1 MTYEF
6 IIHRMIDR
14 ITTDYPDLDIREGSI
29 VFNAVASAA
38 MELAIMYT
46 ELDNVLK
53 ESFVPTASREYIL
66 LGCEQIGI
74 DTNIFTATN
83 GFFKG
88 VFNVE
93 IELSSRWN
101 LDKYNYIVV
110 DQLEN
115 ETDEEDNILYAY
127 KMQCENAGSEPNN
140 VTGNLLPIDYTN
152 GDLTI
157 AQITECLIP
166 GEDETSDEDII
177 EYYLEHVNNSIIDG
191 NRKQY
196 EEWADNFNGIGKA
209 KVFPLWNGP
218 NTVKVSILNSD
229 NEVASSELVDEFQE
243 YLDPGT
249 TGMGDGVAPIGAFV
263 TVTTPTTKA
272 INISCTVKFK
282 EGYSDTTPIDD
293 MLTSYFKSIAYD
305 KSYVSYMTVGAVI
318 LDVLSVESISNLT
331 INSGT
336 SDITL
341 NAEEVPVLGTTNWTV
356 DS

>member
-1 MTYEF
+1 MTYEY
-6 IIHRMIDR
+6 IIARMIER

-66 LGCEQIGI
+66 LGCEQVGI
-74 DTNIFTATN
+74 NTDIFSATN
-83 GFFKG
+83 GFFKAL
-88 VFNVE
+88 FNVE

-110 DQLEN
+110 EQLED
-115 ETDEEDNILYAY
+115 ETDEDDNTLYAY
-127 KMQCENAGSEPNN
+127 RMQCETAGSDPNN
-140 VTGNLLPIDYTN
+140 ITGTLLPIDYIN

-157 AQITECLIP
+157 AQLTECLIP
-166 GEDETSDEDII
+166 GEDESSDEDII
-177 EYYLEHVNNSIIDG
+177 QYYLEFVNNSIIDG
-191 NRKQY
+191 NKKQY
-196 EEWADNFNGIGKA
+196 EEWANDFNGIGKS
-209 KVFPLWNGP
+209 KVFPLWDGP

-229 NEVASSELVDEFQE
+229 NEVASSTLIEDFQE

-272 INISCTVKFK
+272 INISCTVNFK
-282 EGYSDTTPIDD
+282 DGYSETTPIDE
-293 MLTSYFKSIAYD
+293 MLTNYFKSISYD
-305 KSYVSYMTVGAVI
+305 KSYVSYMTVGSVI
-318 LDVLSVESISNLT
+318 LDVPSVESISNLT

-336 SDITL
+336 SDISL
-341 NAEEVPVLGTTNWTV
+341 GAEEIPVLGTVNWTV
-356 DS
+356 GS